1 MAEGIPIGSQ
11 GRSEQAPASVLLA
24 SGSQFDGLLVA
35 LSAARIEGRVRGQVR
50 ATGPLEI
57 SAEAVVEGDLE
68 AESLVVEGRV
78 RGVIRAHARVE
89 LCASAVIEGE
99 IHAPGV
105 AIAEGCRVDARCCVD
120 ATARSPQPMAPGA
133 SRG

>member
-1 MAEGIPIGSQ
+1 MADGAPIGSQ
-11 GRSEQAPASVLLA
+11 DLPEEAPASVLLA
-24 SGSQFDGLLVA
+24 SGGRFDGLWVA
-35 LSAARIEGRVRGQVR
+35 LSAARIEGRVSGQVR

-57 SAEAVVEGDLE
+57 GPEAMVEGDLE
-68 AESLVVEGRV
+68 VESLVVAGQV
-78 RGVIRAHARVE
+78 RGVIRARARVE
-89 LCASAVIEGE
+89 LRASAVVEGE

-133 SRG
+133 LRD